1 MRRNAPQTQQV
12 ILDQIMTLFSWRE
25 KRSGIVMPDER
36 LPWGTTITLGM
47 QHVLAMFGSTV
58 VAPLI
63 MGFDP
68 NIAILFSGIGT
79 LIFFAFTLGKV
90 PSYLGSSF
98 AFIAPVGAVMAGSGG
113 IKEALGGIVVAGL
126 IYLLIGVAVE
136 YSGSEWIDALMP
148 PLVTGAVVAI
158 IGLNLAGAA
167 KGMASA
173 SMPLALVTI
182 LAVIVVAI
190 MGKGIIGRLPILIG
204 TLFGYVVA
212 LVLGGTT
219 EAGRS
224 IGPMHFSG
232 VNLDPVKDAAW
243 IGWPDFQAPSFSWH
257 AISLIAPVAIVL
269 VAENTGH
276 IKAVSEMTGR
286 NLMPFLGR
294 GFIGDGAATM
304 VAGFGG
310 GTGVTTYA
318 ENIGVM
324 AVTKVFS
331 TAMFVV
337 AACTAIL
344 LGFVPKFGALI
355 HSIPLGVLGGV
366 STVLFGLIVAT
377 GVRIWVENQV
387 DFSRSANLFIV
398 AVSLIVGAA
407 DYTLVFGDFEF
418 AGIGLGTFG
427 AIILY
432 QVFKSLGYMDAVL
445 AADSEPEVYSERR
458 PLGTRGGGGGA
469 GRGWASA
476 ISRRGGSGSDRDSG
490 ASGRRRGR
498 AVVEEFDEWA
508 VDDEGDE
515 FFEDVIE
522 YEPSPRPEP
531 TRSAAPQAQRGGGG
545 SRQPSSDPR
554 RPAGQ
559 RSSGSSDPR
568 RAPSQPPRN
577 SAPRRQPD
585 PVDDEFIEEWELEDL
600 PSQPQPQAQPSRRP
614 ASSGGA
620 PRQQSPQP
628 RRQRPLTGQERAL
641 LESQGL
647 LPKDDE

>member
-1 MRRNAPQTQQV
+1 M
-12 ILDQIMTLFSWRE
+12 ILDQVMDLFSWRE
-25 KRSGIVMPDER
+25 KRSGIIMPDER
-36 LPWGTTITLGM
+36 LPWGTTVTLGI

-58 VAPLI
+58 IAPVL

-68 NIAILFSGIGT
+68 NLAILFSGIGT

-98 AFIAPVGAVMAGSGG
+98 AFIAPVLAVTAGGG
-113 IKEALGGIVVAGL
+113 SMKQALGGIVVAGL

-136 YSGSEWIDALMP
+136 LSGSGWIDALMP
-148 PLVTGAVVAI
+148 PLVTGAVVTI
-158 IGLNLAGAA
+158 IGLNLASAA
-167 KGMASA
+167 KGMAQS
-173 SMPLALVTI
+173 SMPLAIVTI
-182 LAVIVVAI
+182 LAVMAI
-190 MGKGIIGRLPILIG
+190 AIAGKGLIGRLPILLG
-204 TLFGYVVA
+204 TVFGYLVA
-212 LVLGGTT
+212 LILGGTT

-232 VNLDPVKDAAW
+232 VDFQPVKDAAW
-243 IGWPDFQAPSFSWH
+243 IGWPDFAAPSFNWH

-355 HSIPLGVLGGV
+355 GSIPQGVLGGV
-366 STVLFGLIVAT
+366 STVLFGLIAVT

-387 DFSRSANLFIV
+387 DFSKSANLFIA
-398 AVSLIVGAA
+398 AVTIIIGAA
-407 DYTLVFGDFEF
+407 DFTLQLGDFAF

-432 QVFKSLGYMDAVL
+432 QVFKALGYTDAVL
-445 AADSEPEVYSERR
+445 TADAEPEVYSERR
-458 PLGTRGGGGGA
+458 TSGSRGGRGGA
-469 GRGWASA
+469 GGGWAASLG
-476 ISRRGGSGSDRDSG
+476 RRGGSQPARG
-490 ASGRRRGR
+490 GRQRV
-498 AVVEEFDEWA
+498 AAPVE
-508 VDDEGDE
+508 DDEFWERDE
-515 FFEDVIE
+515 ADDFDDDFG
-522 YEPSPRPEP
+522 YEV
-531 TRSAAPQAQRGGGG
+531 
-545 SRQPSSDPR
+545 DPR
-554 RPAGQ
+554 TRTEA
-559 RSSGSSDPR
+559 SSQQ
-568 RAPSQPPRN
+568 RAPSQPRRTGTQGRRPAQGQSSRA
-577 SAPRRQPD
+577 SAQR
-585 PVDDEFIEEWELEDL
+585 
-600 PSQPQPQAQPSRRP
+600 PSQRQAPVEPVEEVMEDWEFEEVGLPEPHPPARQQPSAQRRP
-614 ASSGGA
+614 ASGQA
-620 PRQQSPQP
+620 QP

-647 LPKDDE
+647 LPKDDER